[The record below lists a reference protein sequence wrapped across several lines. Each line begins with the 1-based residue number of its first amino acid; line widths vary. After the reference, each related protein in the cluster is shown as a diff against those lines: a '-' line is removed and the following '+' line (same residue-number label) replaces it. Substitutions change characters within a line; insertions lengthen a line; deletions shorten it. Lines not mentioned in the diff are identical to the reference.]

1 MRMAQR
7 REAAELH
14 AVVIFREHLAQLHG
28 KTTLEKMANM
38 LNEKGI
44 TPVRA
49 GGQWTAMRVHRLV
62 RIAQRA
68 WANR

>member
-1 MRMAQR
+1 MKMAQR

-14 AVVIFREHLAQLHG
+14 ADVVFREHLASIYG
-28 KTTLEKMANM
+28 STTLDKMANV

-49 GGQWTAMRVHRLV
+49 GGQWTSMRVHRLV
-62 RIAQRA
+62 GIAQRA